1 MLLPMQAFQPYKAQA
16 LESSLKIESEIDT
29 LVQSWNEGQPLVFQ
43 VGFDTMP
50 EVSWKSSYREL
61 KVNRLSFHRPSWTF
75 TQSAVYA
82 LAIIPAIA

>member
-1 MLLPMQAFQPYKAQA
+1 MSFKLRGCLQLLLLPLQAFQPYKEQA

-61 KVNRLSFHRPSWTF
+61 KVNSLF
-75 TQSAVYA
+75 
-82 LAIIPAIA
+82 